1 MRIEVRSRIG
11 NAVLG
16 IVGLVYVCAALAL
29 LVYDLMQTWGAASL
43 VDYAV
48 RIVLAGSAIVGIL
61 FILIAAQNLGLHL
74 RRREAR
80 HHSEDA
86 AVVR

>member
-29 LVYDLMQTWGAASL
+29 FVYDLVQTWGAAGL
-43 VDYAV
+43 LEYAV
-48 RIVLAGSAIVGIL
+48 RIVLLGSAIVGIL
-61 FILIAAQNLGLHL
+61 FIFIAARNLGLRL
-74 RRREAR
+74 PRREAR
-80 HHSEDA
+80 HHSEGA
-86 AVVR
+86 ATVR